1 MEMQV
6 VTSPYPGATAPERGA
21 RYLPAAPGC
30 GPTRL
35 GEESEFSSSG
45 AGKPEAWCLFSLQRD
60 LSYCSRPT
68 GNKLALTAL
77 EPGPPLPRQEP
88 QCNQDPQGQQ
98 RSPSPT

>member
-45 AGKPEAWCLFSLQRD
+45 AGKPEARVYVLSTEGFVLLQP
-60 LSYCSRPT
+60 SH
-68 GNKLALTAL
+68 
-77 EPGPPLPRQEP
+77 RQ
-88 QCNQDPQGQQ
+88 
-98 RSPSPT
+98 